1 MSYERKARVTSS
13 ICILRILCA
22 ILLESRPSTGSFFLS
37 KERRAGKKG
46 GFFIMACNKRYGVD
60 KPTIERF
67 LEKIVVLENG
77 CWQWTGSIHS
87 EGYGLIKING
97 KCTYAHKYSYQWFI
111 GEVPYGL
118 EIDHTCHNSDSTCT
132 GSLPC
137 LHRRC
142 VNPDHLEAVTHKTN
156 VLLGKAPSAQCARQ
170 SAFNAKVLKMHGG
183 LQ

>member
-1 MSYERKARVTSS
+1 
-13 ICILRILCA
+13 
-22 ILLESRPSTGSFFLS
+22 
-37 KERRAGKKG
+37 
-46 GFFIMACNKRYGVD
+46 MACNKRYGVD